1 MSTSSAL
8 QQYQAEVVINN
19 ETGASYLSQAALAR
33 ICKTDST
40 NIRFALRE
48 GFEIKQAE
56 VLTAAGLRSVKLY
69 AEDAIA
75 HAIVKYNPE
84 LAKQL
89 LQLGVRTLLHKLAGW
104 QAPDNKPKPMT
115 QAQLAL
121 WTAQTLVDLEQ
132 RTERLEAFA
141 PAADYYTL
149 TAYYN
154 YHNRKWDVTSAS
166 ATGKLLKRT
175 SEELG
180 YVVKPVHDARYSSVN
195 SYHATVLKTV
205 LGF

>member
-19 ETGASYLSQAALAR
+19 ETGAGYLSESALAR
-33 ICKTDST
+33 VCKAPRTTVISSCRTFDKK
-40 NIRFALRE
+40 E
-48 GFEIKQAE
+48 AE
-56 VLTAAGLRSVKLY
+56 VLTPAGFRRVTLY

-75 HAIVKYNPE
+75 HAIVKHNPE

-141 PAADYYTL
+141 PTADYYTL

-180 YVVKPVHDARYSSVN
+180 FVVKPVHDARYASVN